1 MKPEF
6 YPSIY
11 KRKSFHTFKN
21 VEKEK
26 ISHQELETI
35 YSIYST
41 FESLFDIQTK
51 IRIVSGNQIEK
62 SRDGQ
67 YCILFYSEIKQSS
80 LVKLFRTKA
89 LSSLIKTKSSI
100 LTPVTS
106 LIYMPGSIEKH
117 IPFLILILLFLLT
130 SYGSCTSKPIP

>member
-1 MKPEF
+1 MLNCAF
-6 YPSIY
+6 IM
-11 KRKSFHTFKN
+11 
-21 VEKEK
+21 
-26 ISHQELETI
+26 
-35 YSIYST
+35 
-41 FESLFDIQTK
+41 
-51 IRIVSGNQIEK
+51 
-62 SRDGQ
+62 
-67 YCILFYSEIKQSS
+67 LFYSETKQSS

-117 IPFLILILLFLLT
+117 MPFLILILLFLLT

>member
-1 MKPEF
+1 MKLEF

-41 FESLFDIQTK
+41 FESLFEIQTK

-67 YCILFYSEIKQSS
+67 
-80 LVKLFRTKA
+80 
-89 LSSLIKTKSSI
+89 
-100 LTPVTS
+100 
-106 LIYMPGSIEKH
+106 
-117 IPFLILILLFLLT
+117 
-130 SYGSCTSKPIP
+130 